1 MLKFVKILFTQQ
13 KKFKMIQ
20 INTELSD
27 RAAEKL
33 AYIQQNTEQ
42 DLNQI
47 LDAAI
52 ETYYQKL
59 QQENK
64 QRPFQKLEESGFIGC
79 CSVESDLSSNY
90 KSVLKA
96 ELETKYDRN
105 GFSRCFSRSP
115 GRTFR

>member
-1 MLKFVKILFTQQ
+1 MLKFVKIFLCHPTE
-13 KKFKMIQ
+13 KFKMVQ

-27 RAAEKL
+27 RTADRL

-42 DLNQI
+42 DLTQI

-64 QRPFQKLEESGFIGC
+64 KSPFQLLEESGFIGC
-79 CSVESDLSSNY
+79 CSVESDLSSSY

-96 ELETKYDRN
+96 ELEAKYDR
-105 GFSRCFSRSP
+105 R
-115 GRTFR
+115 